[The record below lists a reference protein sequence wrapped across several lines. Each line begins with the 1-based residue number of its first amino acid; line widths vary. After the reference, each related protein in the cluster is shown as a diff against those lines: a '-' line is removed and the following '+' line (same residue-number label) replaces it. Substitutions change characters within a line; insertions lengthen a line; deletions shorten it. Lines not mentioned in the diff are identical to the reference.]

1 MSLPYLAH
9 VTALVLVLL
18 GVSCGGGSKQ
28 EARDFSPTDL
38 VQRTLAEG
46 SARIAWSEPVGPS
59 RFTASGSADFSGQ
72 RGQASIYVDITGGG
86 ARILVAKLVLADSV
100 LYLRQVSSTNGN
112 TLQPAEKEAGGASD
126 FLGTKGV
133 PPGSSNLG
141 LGFTSPGQTY
151 ETALVD
157 LIGDAD
163 RFEYKGQ
170 RDVLGVRADFFAAA
184 PSKDKTVTL
193 ATGLY
198 VDSSR
203 RIVRLEFP
211 GFTVENVPPGAFS
224 ITLDLSDFG
233 APANITVP

>member
-1 MSLPYLAH
+1 MSLPYLAY
-9 VTALVLVLL
+9 VTALIVLL
-18 GVSCGGGSKQ
+18 GASCGGGSKQ
-28 EARDFSPTDL
+28 EARDFSPGDL

-46 SARIAWSEPVGPS
+46 SARIAWSEPAGPP
-59 RFTASGSADFSGQ
+59 RFTASGLADFRGQ
-72 RGQASIYVDITGGG
+72 RGQVSVYVDVTGGSP
-86 ARILVAKLVLADSV
+86 ALVAELVLSDSI
-100 LYLRQVSSTNGN
+100 LYLRQVSSTNG
-112 TLQPAEKEAGGASD
+112 TLQPSEKEVGGASD

-133 PPGSSNLG
+133 PPGSSSRVLDS
-141 LGFTSPGQTY
+141 TSPGQTY
-151 ETALVD
+151 EAALVD

-170 RDVLGVRADFFAAA
+170 RDVLGARTDFFAAA

-198 VDSSR
+198 VDSSG

-211 GFTVENVPPGAFS
+211 EFTVEGTPAGAIS

-233 APANITVP
+233 TPAKITAP